1 MSKWTKIIKYI
12 KKNTSETRKKDFLYH
27 TIRYWNPIDRP
38 VYYFK
43 TFLFYLSKNLENE
56 TKVKFKKNKYKII
69 YKKNILLKIEKNLQI
84 KPNC

>member
-43 TFLFYLSKNLENE
+43 TFLFYLYKNL
-56 TKVKFKKNKYKII
+56 KMKQK
-69 YKKNILLKIEKNLQI
+69 
-84 KPNC
+84 